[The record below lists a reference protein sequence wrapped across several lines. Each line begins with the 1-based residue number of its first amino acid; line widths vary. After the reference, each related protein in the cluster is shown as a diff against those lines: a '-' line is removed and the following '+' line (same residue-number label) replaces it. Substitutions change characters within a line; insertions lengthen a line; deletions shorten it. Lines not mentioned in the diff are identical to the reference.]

1 MLINKVIMSNASCS
15 VVQSIP
21 ENLQSKMKEHQENDG
36 KLSFGG
42 TIK

>member
-1 MLINKVIMSNASCS
+1 MSNASCS

-21 ENLQSKMKEHQENDG
+21 ENLQSIWIQMKEHQENDG
-36 KLSFGG
+36 KLSFSG